1 MMPPPRCRAWLR
13 RAAALCLLLA
23 GGVAA
28 ADAPAAPN
36 WVPIDGRITT
46 SGQPNPARLAE
57 LGALGFDAV
66 LYLAPPTVSDAVADE
81 ARIVARQGLLFM
93 NLPIPFDAPTVEQA
107 QTVLDL
113 LRLLA
118 DRRVLVHCQVNL
130 RASTMVFLYRAIVR
144 REDPATAYEAVR
156 QVWTPSGPWRRLM
169 DEMLRR
175 HGIRFEPL

>member
-1 MMPPPRCRAWLR
+1 MMPITRLLSRLR
-13 RAAALCLLLA
+13 LGAVLLLIA
-23 GGVAA
+23 GGVARA
-28 ADAPAAPN
+28 EPSAAPN
-36 WVPIDGRITT
+36 WVPIDRQLTT

-57 LGALGFDAV
+57 LGALGFQAV
-66 LYLAPPTVSDAVADE
+66 LYLAPPTVPDAVADE
-81 ARIVARQGLLFM
+81 ARIVARQGLLFV
-93 NLPIPFDAPTVEQA
+93 NLPIPFDAPTVEHA

-113 LRLLA
+113 LRMLD

-144 REDPATAYEAVR
+144 REDPAAAFEAVR